1 MGHNKNLNME
11 YGIINTDG
19 QLIVSQAK
27 PEEGVWKPIEEL
39 DLSRME
45 SGDPD
50 YIIMPTLYDDGDMI
64 RYQYN
69 KVFDTQRILSRIN
82 QLKETLESTDYKV
95 IKCYEASLVGDELPY
110 DINELHAERQ
120 AQRDIINELQK
131 KLEHK

>member
-1 MGHNKNLNME
+1 ME

-19 QLIVSQAK
+19 QLIVRQAK
-27 PEEGVWKPIEEL
+27 PEEEGVWKPIEEL
-39 DLSRME
+39 DLNRME

-50 YIIMPTLYDDGDMI
+50 YIIMPTLYDDGNMI

>member
-1 MGHNKNLNME
+1 ME

-19 QLIVSQAK
+19 QLIVRQAK
-27 PEEGVWKPIEEL
+27 PEEEGVWKPIEEL
-39 DLSRME
+39 DLNRME

-120 AQRDIINELQK
+120 AQRDLINELQK

>member
-1 MGHNKNLNME
+1 ME

-19 QLIVSQAK
+19 QLIVRQAK
-27 PEEGVWKPIEEL
+27 PEEEGVWKPIEEL
-39 DLSRME
+39 DLNRME

>member
-1 MGHNKNLNME
+1 ME

-19 QLIVSQAK
+19 QLIVRQTK
-27 PEEGVWKPIEEL
+27 PEEEGDWKPIEEL

-45 SGDPD
+45 SDDPD

-69 KVFDTQRILSRIN
+69 KVFDTQRILTRIN

-95 IKCYEASLVGDELPY
+95 IKCYEASLVGNELPY
-110 DINELHAERQ
+110 DINALHAERQ
-120 AQRDIINELQK
+120 SIRDEINS
-131 KLEHK
+131 LEDKV

>member
-1 MGHNKNLNME
+1 ME
-11 YGIINTDG
+11 YGIITTDG
-19 QLIVSQAK
+19 QLIVRATK
-27 PEEGVWKPIEEL
+27 PEDGDWKPIEEL

-45 SGDPD
+45 SDDPD

>member
-1 MGHNKNLNME
+1 ME

-19 QLIVSQAK
+19 QLIVRQTK
-27 PEEGVWKPIEEL
+27 PEEGDWKPIEEL
-39 DLSRME
+39 DLNRME

-120 AQRDIINELQK
+120 AQRDKINELQK

>member
-1 MGHNKNLNME
+1 ME

-19 QLIVSQAK
+19 QLIVRQAK
-27 PEEGVWKPIEEL
+27 PEEEGVWKPIEEL
-39 DLSRME
+39 DLNRME

-120 AQRDIINELQK
+120 AQRDKINELQK

>member
-1 MGHNKNLNME
+1 ME

-19 QLIVSQAK
+19 QLIVRQAK
-27 PEEGVWKPIEEL
+27 PEEEGVWKPIEEL

-45 SGDPD
+45 SDDPD